1 MTMCRDHIQEY
12 FANGFQLVP
21 LKREVLA
28 DGTDDIKPNSYGKPV
43 TIRDEKGTSTGLN
56 PDVALSNYDNFVEY
70 IIKHP
75 YITMMGLYPKY
86 NGYLVLDLDNHA
98 GKDNGI
104 RNFLELCKGANLSTS
119 MAAMLADF
127 PHKFPCWVET
137 PHQGIHLY
145 FKARWVPSNWD
156 KVSNQNGI
164 DIKFNT
170 QVTAAGSIR
179 GDATKTDVNYIMH
192 GFLED
197 APQITLDLLDVFT
210 KPKPAPAMVWHR
222 PAGKPFAAGQ
232 GTQQKAK
239 WNTTTDGIIDM
250 ARMKAG
256 SCNAH
261 DFVCKCG
268 TYFKKARME
277 DGVEISF
284 DEALAAVEATP
295 EHQNRKDKHDTKTCL
310 MSYFR

>member
-21 LKREVLA
+21 LKRIVFP
-28 DGTDDIKPNSYGKPV
+28 DGTDDIKPLKAVVVKDSEGK
-43 TIRDEKGTSTGLN
+43 TTGLN
-56 PDVALSNYDNFVEY
+56 PNSVLSNYDNFVEY

-104 RNFLELCKGANLSTS
+104 QNFLELCKGANLSTS

-145 FKARWVPSNWD
+145 FKARWVPSDWD

-164 DIKFNT
+164 DIKYNT
-170 QVTAAGSIR
+170 QLTAAGSIR

-210 KPKPAPAMVWHR
+210 KPKPAPAKVWNR

-239 WNTTTDGIIDM
+239 WNTTMDGIIDM
-250 ARMKAG
+250 ARAKG
-256 SCNAH
+256 GNCNAH

-268 TYFKKARME
+268 TYLKKARIE

-295 EHQNRKDKHDTKTCL
+295 EHQNRKNKHDTKTCL